1 MQPSAGLV
9 RIVGIG
15 LATSVTSRHR
25 KPDCPGSFTMTIAAA
40 TLRASGALAVMCIFL
55 AASAIWLVLS
65 DPVAVA
71 TAVHTGD
78 LSSVYTLVSHAL
90 VDALRVVLRYL

>member
-1 MQPSAGLV
+1 MSE
-9 RIVGIG
+9 RC
-15 LATSVTSRHR
+15 R
-25 KPDCPGSFTMTIAAA
+25 PDCPGSFAMTIAAA
-40 TLRASGALAVMCIFL
+40 TLRASGALAVMCVFL

-78 LSSVYTLVSHAL
+78 LSSVYTLVSRAL
-90 VDALRVVLRYL
+90 AEALRAVLQYL